1 MVSNS
6 KRNFV
11 TMNVDKNFFD
21 NLFEPA
27 RMKTQKELGLTK
39 LTQIDFSRMIFKG
52 GLKLDVKLKNI
63 GVTNGFIK
71 KRKK

>member
-1 MVSNS
+1 MTNL

-27 RMKTQKELGLTK
+27 RIKTQKKLGLSR

-52 GLKLDVKLKNI
+52 GLKLDVKLKDI
-63 GVTNGFIK
+63 GVQSGFTK
-71 KRKK
+71 NRKK